1 MKFHMTNAQRQLV
14 RCAKQHLSGLLG
26 MNPEDFEYVGITSEV
41 GETHTNGSVT
51 LIVQET
57 EIEVRARVIRD
68 AESNTG
74 WANDW
79 AEVTSHDE
87 AELKSELGRSI
98 ADQVSALCSMHEALY
113 ERVLL
118 SYGKKP
124 RGVNVG
130 GPSIRHALRIGHLGE
145 ALRTEFAELEAE
157 LEMQENADPDRWNRI
172 RHHRNR
178 QAWNVGD
185 HRFFGFYQRP
195 SNFADV
201 RWWAAS
207 DEEEAAKIRSFLG
220 QEAVSQ
226 GLFQAK
232 FLAHG
237 HKEAVVHPNG
247 TKATVWL
254 RWFEFNGK
262 RICLANWTVAWKNE
276 GVERHSFIMV
286 DGDESTYECFDH
298 FVQPDECEFV
308 YH

>member
-1 MKFHMTNAQRQLV
+1 MRFKMTAAQRQLV

-26 MNPEDFEYVGITSEV
+26 VSSEDLEYVGISSEV
-41 GETHTNGSVT
+41 GETHANGLVS
-51 LIVQET
+51 LIYKLN
-57 EIEVRARVIRD
+57 EIEVQARVVRD
-68 AESNTG
+68 EQSDTS

-87 AELKSELGRSI
+87 AELKAEFGRSI
-98 ADQVSALCSMHEALY
+98 ADQVSALCDMHEALY
-113 ERVLL
+113 ERALD
-118 SYGKKP
+118 GKEP
-124 RGVNVG
+124 HGVNVG
-130 GPSIRHALRIGHLGE
+130 GPLIQHLLRIRHLGE

-172 RHHRNR
+172 THHRNR

-185 HRFFGFYQRP
+185 HRFFGVYQRP

-207 DEEEAAKIRSFLG
+207 DEEEAAKIRAFLG

-226 GLFQAK
+226 GLFRAK

-237 HKEAVVHPNG
+237 HKEAVVHSNG

-286 DGDESTYECFDH
+286 DGDQSTYECFDH